1 MTQPG
6 IPNDYSL
13 STSCYG
19 TRLATIED
27 QAFMAVAMGFRRL
40 ELGLTENPVPLAG
53 FEDSHRETGIEVGSL
68 VTGCLNPRSEN
79 MSGTKLGSLDPEL
92 RERALISTR
101 RHIKIAQQYGCPTVI
116 LRGCE
121 VEDQEL
127 IAKAAVLA
135 GRLSKCHEDDLE
147 QLEEDFNSFVVGL
160 QKSGQA
166 QLEHLCRS
174 IHSLRSEFPETRLAV
189 EPGASF
195 IDILNFEAMGWVLD
209 DLARHGLAYWH
220 DTGTVHLR
228 QSAGLP
234 SQGAWL
240 DKYADR
246 MVGVHLQDA
255 AEGIAHMPPGLG
267 EVDFRMVSE
276 YIPPT
281 AEKVLEVSS
290 EHGRSE
296 ILASVQFLM
305 DRGF

>member
-6 IPNDYSL
+6 IPNEYSL

-40 ELGLTENPVPLAG
+40 ELGLTENPVPLTG
-53 FEDSHRETGIEVGSL
+53 FEDSHRETGIEVRSL

-79 MSGTKLGSLDPEL
+79 MAGTKLGSLDPEL
-92 RERALISTR
+92 RDRALISTR
-101 RHIKIAQQYGCPTVI
+101 RHIKVAQQYGCPTVI

-121 VEDQEL
+121 VEDPEL
-127 IAKAAVLA
+127 VAKAASLA
-135 GRLSKCHEDDLE
+135 ARLPKCHEDDLE
-147 QLEEDFNSFVVGL
+147 ALEEEFNAFVVGL

-174 IHSLRSEFPETRLAV
+174 IHTLRAEYPETQLAV

-209 DLARHGLAYWH
+209 DLSRHGLAYWH

-228 QSAGLP
+228 QRAGLP

-255 AEGIAHMPPGLG
+255 AEGISHMPPGLG
-267 EVDFRMVSE
+267 EVDFRMVAE

-281 AEKVLEVSS
+281 AERVLEVSS